1 MIKLNLKFKGSR
13 KYLQG
18 ADIFNAIFKN
28 FSEIYP
34 DSFVS
39 NLVFKSFT
47 KNQMSIFFDKYE
59 NNVTNLGLQKITDKE
74 WHVTNIITE
83 GI

>member
-18 ADIFNAIFKN
+18 AYIFNAIFKN

-34 DSFVS
+34 DSFFS

-47 KNQMSIFFDKYE
+47 KNQISIFFDKHE

-74 WHVTNIITE
+74 WYVTNIRTE